1 MTETLIEFTP
11 NQTIPAMT
19 RATYERILKSD
30 SPVDLASLYVFYCYT
45 IGWQGTSQI
54 RATDGYVAK
63 ALKSSREYVSKHRR
77 ALEELGL
84 VKLVQENEDGAFGKC
99 YVRVFYV
106 ATTAVGISDTAHD
119 NRCRKNPVAVNSSTN
134 AYELCN
140 GNALELC
147 NVQQAAKEPSSDQS
161 EEERTTSRPI
171 ESKCSDKTPSVAD
184 PLLLDAPPRRFS
196 PPRLDEAEG
205 YFKALG
211 LNGASQQQAEAFVNH
226 HAARGWMLGR
236 TKMKDWKAAAR
247 TWKMNF
253 ERFNAPASPV
263 VASPAKMAAE
273 RQMSEKEKRDAYQ
286 RELEA
291 RLLKQGGAK

>member
-1 MTETLIEFTP
+1 MSIECVSLVWKDDYYKEKDKTKLLVALAIADCA
-11 NQTIPAMT
+11 NGD
-19 RATYERILKSD
+19 YEAY
-30 SPVDLASLYVFYCYT
+30 PGVEYLA
-45 IGWQGTSQI
+45 
-54 RATDGYVAK
+54 RK
-63 ALKSSREYVSKHRR
+63 ARCSARS
-77 ALEELGL
+77 
-84 VKLVQENEDGAFGKC
+84 VQEACREMEADGKLCIMEGKGVSGTNR
-99 YVRVFYV
+99 YRMMFHKEGVKPFHLGGE
-106 ATTAVGISDTAHD
+106 TISPGGVKRSGAGFHPNHKETSD
-119 NRCRKNPVAVNSSTN
+119 RMYQSSN
-134 AYELCN
+134 A
-140 GNALELC
+140 
-147 NVQQAAKEPSSDQS
+147 QQAAEELSADQS
-161 EEERTTSRPI
+161 EEEGTTSRPI

-184 PLLLDAPPRRFS
+184 PLLLDAPPKRFS